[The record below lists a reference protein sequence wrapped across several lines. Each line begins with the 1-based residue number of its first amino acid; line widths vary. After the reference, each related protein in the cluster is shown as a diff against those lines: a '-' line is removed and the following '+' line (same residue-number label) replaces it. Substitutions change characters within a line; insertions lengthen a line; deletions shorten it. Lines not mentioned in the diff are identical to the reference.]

1 MERMTVAIPVE
12 RYEELLKTEVR
23 LNISVER
30 ICHDRFVSM
39 EDLLRILGTEQ
50 AIERANELKE
60 ASERYRK
67 DMNNE

>member
-23 LNISVER
+23 LNIAVER

-60 ASERYRK
+60 KSERYRK